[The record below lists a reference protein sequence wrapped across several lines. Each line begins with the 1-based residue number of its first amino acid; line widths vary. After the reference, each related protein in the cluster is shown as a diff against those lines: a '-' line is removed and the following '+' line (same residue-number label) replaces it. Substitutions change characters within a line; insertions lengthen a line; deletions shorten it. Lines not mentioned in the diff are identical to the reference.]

1 MSKKT
6 QQTEMPKETF
16 HKLNAAK
23 KEAFTEAFLYEF
35 SHRSYEEASI
45 SSVVKSLGIAKGSVY
60 QYFEDKLDLLL
71 YLKEQCEL
79 VKMEYIMHVK
89 RADFPDFWSYY
100 RAIYAEGVKFDIE
113 HPLKGR
119 LLYNIANS
127 SHAPAL
133 KEVFETWKSKALIML
148 GAMIQE
154 EVDRGNFRN
163 DVPVETMAHFLYS
176 VSSSIGEYMKTIH
189 AVDFEANLKA
199 DLPLLAG
206 KKKVLLQSIDESILL
221 LKRAFNN

>member
-1 MSKKT
+1 
-6 QQTEMPKETF
+6 MPKETF
-16 HKLNAAK
+16 YKLNAAK

-60 QYFEDKLDLLL
+60 QYFADKLDLLL
-71 YLKEQCEL
+71 YLKEQCEQ

-89 RADFPDFWSYY
+89 RDDYPDFWSYY

-127 SHAPAL
+127 SHAPDL
-133 KEVFETWKSKALIML
+133 KVVFETWKTKALSML

-163 DVPVETMAHFLYS
+163 DVPVDSMAHFLYS
-176 VSSSIGEYMKTIH
+176 VSASIGEYMKTIH
-189 AVDFEANLKA
+189 AVDFEANLNA

-206 KKKVLLQSIDESILL
+206 KKKVLLQSIDETILL
-221 LKRAFNN
+221 LKNAFNK